1 MTIFVFDPND
11 FENRM
16 SLGSTMFLAVVA
28 FLYVVGADLP
38 KVGYLTKMDYC
49 IMFEMVSQI
58 VSIAISVAIRLGG
71 WSDDDNKKVNW
82 IGGLLSMSIY
92 IIGVTIT
99 MGIAMIHSAKSKREV
114 SHDEALPAETFISV
128 DVIA

>member
-1 MTIFVFDPND
+1 MTIFVYEPND

-58 VSIAISVAIRLGG
+58 VSIAISVAIRLAN
-71 WSDDDNKKVNW
+71 WNNDVNSKVNW
-82 IGGLLSMSIY
+82 IGAVISMSVY
-92 IIGVTIT
+92 VLGVTLS
-99 MGIAMIHSAKSKREV
+99 MGIAMIHSARSKSQV
-114 SHDEALPAETFISV
+114 SRDKSLPEETLISV
-128 DVIA
+128 DIV

>member
-1 MTIFVFDPND
+1 MTIFVYDPND

-49 IMFEMVSQI
+49 IMFEMVSQMM
-58 VSIAISVAIRLGG
+58 SIIISVIIRLGG
-71 WSDDDNKKVNW
+71 WSDGVNSKINW
-82 IGGLLSMSIY
+82 VGAIICCSTYILGVVLIMGG
-92 IIGVTIT
+92 
-99 MGIAMIHSAKSKREV
+99 AMINSANSKMNASKDKS
-114 SHDEALPAETFISV
+114 LPAETHIVV
-128 DVIA
+128 DII